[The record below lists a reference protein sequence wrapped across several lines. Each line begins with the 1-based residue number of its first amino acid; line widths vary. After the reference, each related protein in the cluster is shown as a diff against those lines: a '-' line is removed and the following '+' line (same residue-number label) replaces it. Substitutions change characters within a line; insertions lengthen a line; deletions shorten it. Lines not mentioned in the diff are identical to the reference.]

1 MDQKIE
7 IPLSEKMKAISGFFG
22 IRLTEEPE
30 YKVLKQEDD
39 FEVREYGKLL
49 LATTLTRSTY
59 ETSSK
64 NSFMR
69 LASYLF
75 GGNRTHKNMTM
86 TSPVFIEN
94 KLDGWMMTFV
104 LSKNL
109 DFQSLPTPDD
119 NLVILSTEPS
129 KKFAVMKYSATPN
142 ESLMNEMAA
151 KLKSS
156 IAMKQQYR
164 VVSEPRWAQYDGPKV
179 IPFLR
184 RNEVQIQ
191 IESIQ

>member
-7 IPLSEKMKAISGFFG
+7 IPLSEKMKAIPGFFG

-39 FEVREYGKLL
+39 FEVREYGELL
-49 LATTLTRSTY
+49 LATTLTGSTY

-64 NSFMR
+64 KSFMR
-69 LASYLF
+69 LANYIF
-75 GGNRTHKNMTM
+75 GGNQTHKNMAM

-94 KLDGWMMTFV
+94 KLDGWMMTFI
-104 LSKNL
+104 LSK
-109 DFQSLPTPDD
+109 DPDSKPLPTPEDKM
-119 NLVILSTEPS
+119 VVLSIESS
-129 KKFAVMKYSATPN
+129 KKYAVMKYSDTPN
-142 ESLMNEMAA
+142 ESLMKQMAA

-156 IAMKQQYR
+156 IGIKKQYR
-164 VVSEPRWAQYDGPKV
+164 VASEPRWAQYDGPMV

-184 RNEVQIQ
+184 RNEVQIE